1 MLCYLPGLRSLPA
14 AAALAG
20 GIFLVDTLTSLQFAV
35 ASLYV
40 VVVLIVSRDLHR
52 PGIVITGV
60 TCAFLT
66 VFSYVLVHGF
76 VVDGTAP
83 LRATVSLIAI
93 LIATILLLRNVSPT
107 LGVKEVEGERPTLAR
122 FFPQKFVDQFFAFRP
137 PFSFASRHPAT
148 VLFADMI

>member
-1 MLCYLPGLRSLPA
+1 MLGYLTSLRSLPA

-20 GIFLVDTLTSLQFAV
+20 GIFLTDTLTSLQFAV

-40 VVVLIVSRDLHR
+40 IVVLFAAHDLR
-52 PGIVITGV
+52 RRGVVITGV

-83 LRATVSLIAI
+83 LRFAVSLVSI
-93 LIATILLLRNVSPT
+93 LIATTLVLRNVSVN
-107 LGVKEVEGERPTLAR
+107 LRV
-122 FFPQKFVDQFFAFRP
+122 
-137 PFSFASRHPAT
+137 
-148 VLFADMI
+148 

>member
-1 MLCYLPGLRSLPA
+1 MLCYLTGLRSLPV

-20 GIFLVDTLTSLQFAV
+20 GIFLIDTLSSLQFAV

-40 VVVLIVSRDLHR
+40 IVVLNAAQDLHR
-52 PGIVITGV
+52 RGVVTGV

-83 LRATVSLIAI
+83 LRSAVSLVSI
-93 LIATILLLRNVSPT
+93 LIVTILVLRNVSANQR
-107 LGVKEVEGERPTLAR
+107 VKEVERERANLAR
-122 FFPQKFVDQFFAFRP
+122 FFSPKIVDQLVGIHTLFP
-137 PFSFASRHPAT
+137 SRAANQPLCCLPT
-148 VLFADMI
+148 